1 MHLFNRVADTIFLK
15 EESQATE
22 QLDELKEIRNTL
34 NATGQKILNRD
45 IKLLKYGIAGE
56 KNIAFELKNSHL
68 LMYVIKDLFLEFDGL
83 SAQIDYMVFTK
94 KHCYLIE
101 CKNLYGNIQV
111 NENDEFQRIL
121 TYNGRTRKEGMYSP
135 MTQIQRHLDLIKRI
149 VVKRKRSFFMKF
161 AAERYFTDYYKPII
175 VLANPKT
182 IVDTKE
188 ASHVVQEKVIRA
200 DQLIQYIKETEKH
213 SSALPS
219 SEKQVAS
226 QAQFFFNL
234 HSNSKRDYLKKYDA
248 YKVDKQP
255 AISDEEASEQ
265 IEELSIEE
273 VPIVEIPLIEKTH
286 EIDPEFAR
294 LYNVLKQYRLLKSQ
308 DDKIKPYYIF
318 TNAQLDQLVAKMP
331 RTKRELKTVE
341 GFGQVRVEKYG
352 DDLIQIIK
360 KYIDYI
366 NH

>member
-34 NATGQKILNRD
+34 NAAGQKILDRD

-101 CKNLYGNIQV
+101 CKNLYGNIEV

-121 TYNGRTRKEGMYSP
+121 TYNGRMRKEGMYSP

-219 SEKQVAS
+219 SEK
-226 QAQFFFNL
+226 
-234 HSNSKRDYLKKYDA
+234 
-248 YKVDKQP
+248 
-255 AISDEEASEQ
+255 
-265 IEELSIEE
+265 
-273 VPIVEIPLIEKTH
+273 
-286 EIDPEFAR
+286 
-294 LYNVLKQYRLLKSQ
+294 
-308 DDKIKPYYIF
+308 
-318 TNAQLDQLVAKMP
+318 
-331 RTKRELKTVE
+331 
-341 GFGQVRVEKYG
+341 
-352 DDLIQIIK
+352 
-360 KYIDYI
+360 
-366 NH
+366 